1 MRSML
6 STILPS
12 NCPCCCCLTGSAENK
27 AAVAATQ
34 GAVSGL
40 VWLLCSQNPSL
51 QTIAAAALGDLCAGN
66 TANKEAVAAIP
77 GAIPGLVS
85 LLGEGNASIIVQV
98 RLDLS
103 SRCLQL
109 TCLLLVYGF

>member
-1 MRSML
+1 
-6 STILPS
+6 
-12 NCPCCCCLTGSAENK
+12 
-27 AAVAATQ
+27 
-34 GAVSGL
+34 VSGL
-40 VWLLCSQNPSL
+40 VWLLGSQNPSL

-98 RLDLS
+98 RLVLLS
-103 SRCLQL
+103 LRHFAICSVQRVLANKCGDFCTQR
-109 TCLLLVYGF
+109 